1 MATKQNKKTMA
12 FELQI
17 GELKEFDRVRGY
29 ESKSSALRRAVKL
42 WIKNNGSDELRVT
55 HS

>member
-1 MATKQNKKTMA
+1 MDTNQNKKTMA
-12 FELQI
+12 FELHLD
-17 GELKEFDRVRGY
+17 ELKAFNKIRGY

-55 HS
+55 HP